1 MQDVD
6 PYADFERIFSA
17 FASAEEVTGA
27 KVVKEEDEEDGEDA
41 GAAATSKPA
50 VPLPCYFK

>member
-27 KVVKEEDEEDGEDA
+27 KVVKEEDEEEGDDA
-41 GAAATSKPA
+41 GAATTSKPA
-50 VPLPCYFK
+50 VHSPSSP